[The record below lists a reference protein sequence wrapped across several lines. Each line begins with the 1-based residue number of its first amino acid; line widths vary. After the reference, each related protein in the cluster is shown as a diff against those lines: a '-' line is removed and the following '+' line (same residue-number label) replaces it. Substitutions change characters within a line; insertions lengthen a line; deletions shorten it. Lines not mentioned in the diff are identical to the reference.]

1 MSVPP
6 AGETLGKAYP
16 LPGDRG
22 SSSFCCICITRE
34 TNALASCGIS
44 ENFSSCWA
52 QPWAFPDFS
61 PNLAQEIGEQCRLLL
76 GVPLILFVKGWA
88 PWSRWHRR
96 SREGKE
102 QHPWTTEFSLPLQR
116 LPKTRVCLDRVRPR
130 GRGRCGCKGVGRGGV
145 QVWLRS
151 VWQPSLPRTE
161 NYDARAGSTSAI
173 LFADSSG
180 RSGPGL
186 SEYCLEA
193 WSFVQPALFLPIWAS
208 FLSLFSHSSRED
220 AQVPAANLRRFQGRV
235 FTHTSGRGFGG
246 AFLRVSSSANPAPLT
261 PIRCLTALFN

>member
-1 MSVPP
+1 M
-6 AGETLGKAYP
+6 
-16 LPGDRG
+16 
-22 SSSFCCICITRE
+22 
-34 TNALASCGIS
+34 ASCGIS

-173 LFADSSG
+173 YLLTLLAGVGQVSASTALRLGPLSS
-180 RSGPGL
+180 RLCFFPSGLASSPSSLTLAEKTPRFLLQILDVSREGYSRIL
-186 SEYCLEA
+186 RGGVLGEL
-193 WSFVQPALFLPIWAS
+193 SFVSPPQQTLP
-208 FLSLFSHSSRED
+208 LSHQS
-220 AQVPAANLRRFQGRV
+220 AA
-235 FTHTSGRGFGG
+235 
-246 AFLRVSSSANPAPLT
+246 
-261 PIRCLTALFN
+261 